1 MLGDYSSVSEVLFDI
16 LEGTPEL
23 FWFPNVVDHIL
34 AAEVKA
40 QAIFCKNSREILQ
53 TVIQGC

>member
-1 MLGDYSSVSEVLFDI
+1 MIGDYSSVTKMLFDI

-40 QAIFCKNSREILQ
+40 QAIFCKNSR
-53 TVIQGC
+53 